1 MDGEDTKVPLEAVE
15 QHDSVLPVPQ
25 QAPAKQPEASE
36 TKENGE
42 EEKKLPKPGLRDLV
56 RLFRYATP
64 LDRLLMAIGTITGI
78 LHGVSLPVLMLLF
91 GELIN
96 FYIYQE
102 QTSSVANCL
111 NISASSCNEI
121 FFSNTSFILPCG
133 FNSTL
138 FNGATL
144 DLSVEAIFGRNA
156 QCLTDEDFT
165 SEVSLYCI
173 YLTFVG
179 IGVFLLA
186 YIEISFFQMACERQ
200 VKKIRLYFYQSV
212 LRQNIGWFDS
222 NPSGELASRLN
233 DDIEKIHDG
242 IGDKAALFI
251 QWISTFF
258 GGFIIGFVRDWRLTL
273 LLTGFTPFLVVCGSI
288 FSVIIT
294 RFSSAEQKEYAGAGA
309 VAEEVMSSIRTV
321 VAFGGE
327 YKEAARYDGK
337 LNEAKL
343 LGAKKGF
350 SVGAALF
357 LTFFFIFLVDSA
369 AFWFG
374 GYLISRE
381 LSVGGDVITVSHVIP
396 M

>member
-1 MDGEDTKVPLEAVE
+1 MLLYFVFCF
-15 QHDSVLPVPQ
+15 Q
-25 QAPAKQPEASE
+25 
-36 TKENGE
+36 
-42 EEKKLPKPGLRDLV
+42 
-56 RLFRYATP
+56 FRYATP

-78 LHGVSLPVLMLLF
+78 LHGISLPVLMLLF

-111 NISASSCNEI
+111 DISASSCNDI

-233 DDIEKIHDG
+233 E
-242 IGDKAALFI
+242 
-251 QWISTFF
+251 
-258 GGFIIGFVRDWRLTL
+258 
-273 LLTGFTPFLVVCGSI
+273 
-288 FSVIIT
+288 
-294 RFSSAEQKEYAGAGA
+294 
-309 VAEEVMSSIRTV
+309 
-321 VAFGGE
+321 
-327 YKEAARYDGK
+327 
-337 LNEAKL
+337 
-343 LGAKKGF
+343 
-350 SVGAALF
+350 
-357 LTFFFIFLVDSA
+357 
-369 AFWFG
+369 
-374 GYLISRE
+374 
-381 LSVGGDVITVSHVIP
+381 
-396 M
+396 

>member
-15 QHDSVLPVPQ
+15 QHDGVLPVPQ

-78 LHGVSLPVLMLLF
+78 LHGISLPVLMLLF

-111 NISASSCNEI
+111 DISASSCNDI

-273 LLTGFTPFLVVCGSI
+273 LLAGFAPFLVVCGSI
-288 FSVIIT
+288 FSVVYT
-294 RFSSAEQKEYAGAGA
+294 
-309 VAEEVMSSIRTV
+309 
-321 VAFGGE
+321 
-327 YKEAARYDGK
+327 
-337 LNEAKL
+337 
-343 LGAKKGF
+343 
-350 SVGAALF
+350 
-357 LTFFFIFLVDSA
+357 
-369 AFWFG
+369 WPP
-374 GYLISRE
+374 
-381 LSVGGDVITVSHVIP
+381 SHTHTHTEKVNF
-396 M
+396 